1 MQPNSLA
8 NHEHT
13 LISSIAAH
21 KRQEVKEDQFSPQQ
35 LSGLYIFPLQASSQ
49 DPKCRGNP
57 SILWGRT
64 GQGAGFCLPAGGVTG
79 DQVRKGK
86 RSHRQAGSGSKRVAP
101 RQTSISNCHQQLY
114 PTASRYTRL
123 LSARGLRSG
132 AASRDT
138 KIITRHS
145 GEVCLRV

>member
-13 LISSIAAH
+13 LISSVAAH

-35 LSGLYIFPLQASSQ
+35 PSGLYILPLQASSQ
-49 DPKCRGNP
+49 DPKRRGNP

-64 GQGAGFCLPAGGVTG
+64 GRRAGFCLPAGGVTG

-86 RSHRQAGSGSKRVAP
+86 
-101 RQTSISNCHQQLY
+101 
-114 PTASRYTRL
+114 
-123 LSARGLRSG
+123 
-132 AASRDT
+132 
-138 KIITRHS
+138 
-145 GEVCLRV
+145 